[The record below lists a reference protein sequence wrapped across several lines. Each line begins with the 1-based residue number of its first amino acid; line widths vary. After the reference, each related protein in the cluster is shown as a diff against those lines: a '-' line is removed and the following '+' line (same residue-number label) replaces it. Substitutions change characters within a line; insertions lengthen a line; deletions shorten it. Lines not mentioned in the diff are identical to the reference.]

1 MNRDEVPPSHIYFSL
16 LMEEWIMMTF
26 VMKNCLLD
34 LFVVLD
40 LDLEPIWI
48 DNSWGFFVSQKLE
61 LNIIYFIVLTTVWTK
76 SFRYVCRFLWK
87 ISDPKTC
94 LYVKCPKIQSTYFV
108 NRGIYMYIG
117 SIV

>member
-1 MNRDEVPPSHIYFSL
+1 
-16 LMEEWIMMTF
+16 MMTF

-61 LNIIYFIVLTTVWTK
+61 LNIIYFICFDNSMNKV
-76 SFRYVCRFLWK
+76 
-87 ISDPKTC
+87 
-94 LYVKCPKIQSTYFV
+94 IQV
-108 NRGIYMYIG
+108 R
-117 SIV
+117 V